1 MKSSV
6 VKHSVT
12 IGGHKTSV
20 SLEDKFWQGLQQIA
34 TERRLT
40 PSMLLA
46 EIDISRRGTNLSS
59 EIRLFVLDYY
69 RQRSGGLAV
78 PSSASVSARGWAGR

>member
-20 SLEDKFWQGLQQIA
+20 SLEDKFWQGLQHIA
-34 TERRLT
+34 TERHVT
-40 PSMLLA
+40 PSILLA
-46 EIDISRRGTNLSS
+46 EIDICRRGANLSS

-69 RQRSGGLAV
+69 RRRGGGLLA
-78 PSSASVSARGWAGR
+78 SSAANLSPHG